1 MSPDRDARANM
12 RAVDSLKPAF
22 RDLVHEFGLVIVA
35 GMINDGYDDPVELR
49 RALETW
55 RERRQRE
62 WLETDYVNE
71 KIARYGA
78 RRDPVQ
84 GPRKSHR

>member
-1 MSPDRDARANM
+1 MSPDPNARANM
-12 RAVDSLKPAF
+12 RAVDRLSPAF

-55 RERRQRE
+55 RDRRQSE
-62 WLETDYVNE
+62 WLMTDYITNKTAKSFSE
-71 KIARYGA
+71 GA
-78 RRDPVQ
+78 
-84 GPRKSHR
+84 

>member
-1 MSPDRDARANM
+1 MSPDPNARANM
-12 RAVDSLKPAF
+12 RAVDSLKPVF

-55 RERRQRE
+55 RERRQSE
-62 WLETDYVNE
+62 WLATDYLN
-71 KIARYGA
+71 ARH
-78 RRDPVQ
+78 Q
-84 GPRKSHR
+84 